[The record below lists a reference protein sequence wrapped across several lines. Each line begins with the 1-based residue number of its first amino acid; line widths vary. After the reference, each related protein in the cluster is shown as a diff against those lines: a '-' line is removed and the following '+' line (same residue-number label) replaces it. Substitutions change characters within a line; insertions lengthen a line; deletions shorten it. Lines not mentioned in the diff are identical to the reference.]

1 MFNTDFHLETPSHC
15 NPLLSA
21 AVDIPLHLRI
31 KAIHTTGDS
40 FWADIFPR
48 GEDFSVASDAPSY
61 TNLPAMDTGDT
72 KTAS

>member
-1 MFNTDFHLETPSHC
+1 
-15 NPLLSA
+15 
-21 AVDIPLHLRI
+21 VDIPLHLRI